1 MFTKTAASQA
11 LIDAVQAVM
20 EADEKNEKKKLL
32 LEPGKPKLEGMIPS
46 EIIAGKLIAKRDGQ
60 RAAMGKSALAMKTE
74 AEKVLSPFDKGYKP
88 SETPTSSHT
97 SKKVSTGTVYTK
109 NYKAEK
115 DVKEEV
121 EELEELSKKTL
132 GSYIKKSSQHA
143 AGQTFDAAHK
153 LGVRAMNGPAM
164 QDKDNTE
171 YGDKLAKQARDH
183 FAKSDSRMKGIS
195 KATDKLTR
203 EEKEGSHEDE
213 KQDKAMFKK
222 MFKKA
227 EDKDDKSEKEHS
239 MKSEG
244 SFDRE
249 NREDRRREHE
259 AEYEVEK
266 RVTKNREAAKAAKDS
281 NQPKQRELFGQSVKE
296 ERHLTPGEEK
306 DKEHYVK
313 SMKKGMAG
321 FKERYGN
328 RAKSVMYATATK
340 QAMKE
345 EVDMHPAAD
354 TLLKHI
360 KPEHHA
366 VYKPFLTKKVFN
378 GSYKDRSDLINAAEK
393 AGHLKEESDP
403 KLAALHK
410 RAQAVSQEHG
420 VVQHINKNDNDNG
433 HHVSDFYDDEKT
445 VASYNKGQLKEEVE
459 LDEVSLGLA
468 AKAYGKR
475 ASDSAESSHGG
486 DDEGSEKSASKADKT
501 YDRISKKFGG
511 MGADAA
517 NKSFIKQHFGEEEE
531 QIDELSTKTLAAAA
545 HAASDPE
552 SDYHYGKSHDPQ
564 KFADHAKKTKDAKS
578 AAAVQGAADA
588 KGHYPRDNHTQGYDK
603 LSHRTPSRVTASGKA
618 NKQDTNALKN
628 KLKEEE
634 QLDEKISTAQMGHAG
649 KTTIKHIKN
658 PTVQQRMFAHDI
670 KPGIAGYRDRIDVL
684 KDAERMGN
692 LKKEEAGDDSSLKIH
707 PSHIDDS
714 AKEFGAHKTAK
725 TIQKLHDDGHIETA
739 EANKHLNYIN
749 KNHKDSGTSDY
760 KIDDSRL
767 REEAPPFDK
776 PYHNSGEVKKDKY
789 GNVVKNVAKHLAKKG
804 MPPAPKNEEVEELD
818 ELNKD
823 TLHSYAKKAEV
834 DQDKQFTK
842 VGKAIRDNDPETGN
856 KAGHKFSKRS
866 VGLTKAYGKLEKES
880 IGGISSMSEAEAKA
894 EGETDMNTKTVDGL
908 RGRVKVPAT
917 FHNSVRSYKVAL
929 KSEGKRPDDNSVP
942 FVTDE
947 TSHTPMKLAKELA
960 RKSFKKI
967 RTETLGPAGGT
978 SEETKND

>member
-20 EADEKNEKKKLL
+20 EADEKKKLL

-46 EIIAGKLIAKRDGQ
+46 EIIAGRLIAKRDGQ
-60 RAAMGKSALAMKTE
+60 RAATGKSAMAMKTE
-74 AEKVLSPFDKGYKP
+74 TEKVLSPFDKGYKP
-88 SETPTSSHT
+88 AETPTSSHT
-97 SKKVSTGTVYTK
+97 AKKVSTGTVYTK

-121 EELEELSKKTL
+121 EELDELSKKTL
-132 GSYIKKSSQHA
+132 GRYINKAVGTNPQQGHNSSVVNS
-143 AGQTFDAAHK
+143 
-153 LGVRAMNGPAM
+153 VRASNSARSDYMQGGSDMNTL
-164 QDKDNTE
+164 DKRVNAA
-171 YGDKLAKQARDH
+171 DKNFSNRL
-183 FAKSDSRMKGIS
+183 SGIKTATRKLS
-195 KATDKLTR
+195 K
-203 EEKEGSHEDE
+203 EEVEGSHEDE

-227 EDKDDKSEKEHS
+227 EDKDDKSEKENS
-239 MKSEG
+239 MKSED

-249 NREDRRREHE
+249 KREFKRKEHE
-259 AEYEVEK
+259 AEWEVEK
-266 RVTKNREAAKAAKDS
+266 RVTKNREAAAQAAK
-281 NQPKQRELFGQSVKE
+281 NPAYTKQGDLFKEPVKE
-296 ERHLTPGEEK
+296 ERHLTPGEMK
-306 DKEHYVK
+306 TKEHNVK
-313 SMKKGMAG
+313 SMKKGLAG

-345 EVDMHPAAD
+345 EVEQD
-354 TLLKHI
+354 
-360 KPEHHA
+360 
-366 VYKPFLTKKVFN
+366 
-378 GSYKDRSDLINAAEK
+378 
-393 AGHLKEESDP
+393 DP

-410 RAQAVSQEHG
+410 RAQGVSQEHG
-420 VVQHINKNDNDNG
+420 VAQHINKNDHDNG

-445 VASYNKGQLKEEVE
+445 VATYNKGKLKEDKEPSFTGSHQGKTTIKHIKNPTVQQRMFAHDIKPGIKGYRDRIALLRTGKESGNLKEDELEE
-459 LDEVSLGLA
+459 LDE
-468 AKAYGKR
+468 
-475 ASDSAESSHGG
+475 
-486 DDEGSEKSASKADKT
+486 
-501 YDRISKKFGG
+501 I
-511 MGADAA
+511 
-517 NKSFIKQHFGEEEE
+517 
-531 QIDELSTKTLAAAA
+531 STKTLARAAKS
-545 HAASDPE
+545 ASDPD
-552 SDYHYGKSHDPQ
+552 SDYSYGKSHDPQ

-588 KGHYPRDNHTQGYDK
+588 KSHYPRDNHTQGYDK
-603 LSHRTPSRVTASGKA
+603 LSHRTPSRVTAAGKA

-634 QLDEKISTAQMGHAG
+634 QMDEMGHAG

-670 KPGIAGYRDRIDVL
+670 KPGIAGYRDRVAVL

-692 LKKEEAGDDSSLKIH
+692 LKKEES
-707 PSHIDDS
+707 
-714 AKEFGAHKTAK
+714 E
-725 TIQKLHDDGHIETA
+725 E
-739 EANKHLNYIN
+739 
-749 KNHKDSGTSDY
+749 KN
-760 KIDDSRL
+760 
-767 REEAPPFDK
+767 PPFDK
-776 PYHNSGEVKKDKY
+776 PYHTTGGVKKDKY
-789 GNVVKNVAKHLAKKG
+789 GNIVKNVAKHLAKQGLNQQKT
-804 MPPAPKNEEVEELD
+804 KNEEVEELD

-823 TLHSYAKKAEV
+823 TLYSYTKKAEV

-880 IGGISSMSEAEAKA
+880 IGGISSMSEAESKA

-929 KSEGKRPDDNSVP
+929 KSEGKHPEDNSVP
-942 FVTDE
+942 FVTNE

-960 RKSFKKI
+960 KKSFKKI
-967 RTETLGPAGGT
+967 RNETLGLAGGT